1 MGGGNWSDDA
11 YKHIKSSYKS
21 KSTDDIFTSNK
32 AGTVA
37 KDMSPKDIKFRE
49 CRDSDAH
56 PLAFGVMVMLD
67 ETGSMGRI
75 PEVLVREKLGT
86 LMESLIAH
94 GINDAQILFGAI
106 GDHYS
111 DRCPL
116 QVGQFE
122 SGTDELNKWLSSIYL
137 EQNGGGQNRESYLLS
152 WLFAARHTSMDC
164 YEKRGQK
171 GLLFT
176 IGDEGNHPVLEAS
189 KLKEIMGYST
199 SEDITDAAILAE
211 AQRMFHVFHIHVNEG
226 SYRDDD
232 NVLGYWRKALGE
244 RLIICND
251 YNQIA
256 ELIASTV
263 AVIHGIDLETFTK
276 SFDPK
281 TAIDVK
287 NALAKVTKDVTTKK
301 DNGVIEL

>member
-21 KSTDDIFTSNK
+21 KSTDDIFVSNK
-32 AGTVA
+32 TGTMA
-37 KDMSPKDIKFRE
+37 KDMSPKDVKFRE
-49 CRDSDAH
+49 CRDSAAH
-56 PLAFGVMVMLD
+56 PMSFGVMVMLD
-67 ETGSMGRI
+67 ETGSMGVI

-86 LMESLIAH
+86 LMESLIKH

-137 EQNGGGQNRESYLLS
+137 ESNGGGQSRESYSLG
-152 WLFAARHTSMDC
+152 WLFGARHTSMDC
-164 YEKRGQK
+164 FEKRGQK

-176 IGDEGNHPVLEAS
+176 IGDEGNHPVLEADR
-189 KLKEIMGYST
+189 LRDLMGYST

-211 AQRMFHVFHIHVNEG
+211 AQRMFHVFHIHVNHGGG
-226 SYRDDD
+226 SYNGITD
-232 NVLGYWRKALGE
+232 YWKKALGE
-244 RLIICND
+244 RLIICDD
-251 YNQIA
+251 YNNIA

-263 AVIHGIDLETFTK
+263 ALIHGIDLETFTK
-276 SFDPK
+276 TFDPK
-281 TAIDVK
+281 TAIGVK
-287 NALAKVTKDVTTKK
+287 NALSKVTKDVTTKDK
-301 DNGVIEL
+301 GIVNL

>member
-37 KDMSPKDIKFRE
+37 KDMSPKDVKFRE
-49 CRDSDAH
+49 CRDSAAH
-56 PLAFGVMVMLD
+56 PMAFGVMVMLD
-67 ETGSMGRI
+67 ETGSMGSI
-75 PEVLVREKLGT
+75 PEYLVREKLGT

-137 EQNGGGQNRESYLLS
+137 EQGGGGQNRESYSLA

-164 YEKRGQK
+164 FEKRGQK
-171 GLLFT
+171 GILFT
-176 IGDEGNHPVLEAS
+176 IGDEGNHPMLEADR
-189 KLKEIMGYST
+189 LRDLMGYST

-211 AQRMFHVFHIHVNEG
+211 AQRMFHVFHIHIEEG
-226 SYRDDD
+226 SCGYDT
-232 NVLGYWRKALGE
+232 NVISYWKKALGE
-244 RLIICND
+244 RMIVCKD
-251 YNQIA
+251 KTQVA

-263 AVIHGIDLETFTK
+263 AVIHGIDLDTFTK
-276 SFDPK
+276 TFDPK

-287 NALAKVTKDVTTKK
+287 NALAKVTKDVTTQK
-301 DNGVIEL
+301 DNGVINL

>member
-1 MGGGNWSDDA
+1 MGGSSWSDDA

-32 AGTVA
+32 TGTVA
-37 KDMSPKDIKFRE
+37 KDMSPKDVKFRE
-49 CRDSDAH
+49 CRDSAAH
-56 PLAFGVMVMLD
+56 PMSFGVMVMLD
-67 ETGSMGRI
+67 ETGSMGVI

-86 LMESLIAH
+86 LMESLIKH

-137 EQNGGGQNRESYLLS
+137 ESNGGGQQRESYSLA

-164 YEKRGQK
+164 FEKRSQK
-171 GLLFT
+171 GILFT
-176 IGDEGNHPVLEAS
+176 IGDEGNHPVLEADR
-189 KLKEIMGYST
+189 LRDLMGYST

-211 AQRMFHVFHIHVNEG
+211 AQRMFHVFHIHVNHGG
-226 SYRDDD
+226 SSYSGITD
-232 NVLGYWRKALGE
+232 YWKKALGE
-244 RLIICND
+244 RLIICDD
-251 YNQIA
+251 YNNIA

-263 AVIHGIDLETFTK
+263 AVIHGIDLDTFTK

-281 TAIDVK
+281 TAIGVK
-287 NALAKVTKDVTTKK
+287 NALAKVTKDVTKTDGK
-301 DNGVIEL
+301 GVINL

>member
-21 KSTDDIFTSNK
+21 KAVDDIFVNNK
-32 AGTVA
+32 MGTAGD
-37 KDMSPKDIKFRE
+37 DMLPKGVKFRE
-49 CRDSDAH
+49 CRDSAAH
-56 PLAFGVMVMLD
+56 PNTFGVYVALD
-67 ETGSMGRI
+67 QTGSMNRI
-75 PEVLVREKLGT
+75 PEQLVRGALGT
-86 LMESLIAH
+86 LMETLIKH
-94 GINDAQILFGAI
+94 GINDAQVLFSAI
-106 GDHYS
+106 GDLYS

-122 SGTDELNKWLSSIYL
+122 SGTVELNKWLSSVYL
-137 EQNGGGQNRESYLLS
+137 EGNGGGDSHESYGLA

-164 YEKRGQK
+164 FEKRGQK

-176 IGDEGNHPVLEAS
+176 IGDEGNHPVFKAN
-189 KLKEIMGYST
+189 KLKELMGYT
-199 SEDITDAAILAE
+199 ECDDITDAAILAE
-211 AQRMFHVFHIHVNEG
+211 AQRTFHVFHIHVNEG
-226 SYRDDD
+226 SYRDDAG
-232 NVLGYWRKALGE
+232 VLGYWRKALGE

-251 YNQIA
+251 YTQIA

-263 AVIHGIDLETFTK
+263 AIIHGLDLDNFTS

-287 NALAKVTKDVTTKK
+287 NALAKVTKDVATK
-301 DNGVIEL
+301 DNGVINL